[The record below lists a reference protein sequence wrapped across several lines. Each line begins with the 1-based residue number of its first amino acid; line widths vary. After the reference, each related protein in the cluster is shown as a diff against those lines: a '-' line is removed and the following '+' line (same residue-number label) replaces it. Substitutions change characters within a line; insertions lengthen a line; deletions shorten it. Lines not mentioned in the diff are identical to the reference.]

1 MRVGHL
7 LIARTWHHREGDI
20 WSRLG
25 QPVASKQTVKALAL
39 ALALA
44 LTTAEEP
51 PSFPT

>member
-1 MRVGHL
+1 MRMGHL
-7 LIARTWHHREGDI
+7 LVAGTWHHREGDI
-20 WSRLG
+20 WLRLG

-44 LTTAEEP
+44 AAEEP